1 MKIIIGADL
10 VPTDSNIELF
20 CQGAKQEL
28 FGNELAD
35 LLDRASFRI
44 FNLEVPLADSDT
56 PILKQGP
63 NFRAPTKCAKGLRA
77 IGVDL
82 LTLANNHILDQ
93 GEQGLRS
100 TIQALDD
107 VGIGYVGAGMNLQKA
122 EEPFFFEISGKR
134 YGIYACAEHEFSIAG
149 EDSPGANPFDP
160 LDTPDRIMKVKSG
173 CDYLVVLYHGG
184 KEHYRYPSPNLQKS
198 CRKLVEKGA
207 NLVVCQHS
215 HCIGCKEEYQNG
227 TIIYG
232 QGNFLFDQANT
243 ECWNT
248 GLLLS
253 ISEDGT
259 VGYIPLMKRDRGV
272 RLADRDEKERILS
285 EFKKRSDEILQEG
298 FIQQQYQ
305 EYAAKAIDDYM
316 LFLTGKRES
325 FVFRIANRLSG
336 YWLQKHV
343 VQKYCRKVRIG
354 LRNYVECEAHRE
366 LLIRGLELKSNE
378 IGKPGCANKD
388 YK

>member
-10 VPTDSNIELF
+10 VPTSSNIDLF
-20 CQGAKQEL
+20 SQGRKQEL
-28 FGNELAD
+28 LGNELAD
-35 LLDRASFRI
+35 TLDQASFRI

-77 IGVDL
+77 IGADL

-107 VGIGYVGAGMNLQKA
+107 AGIGYVGAGMNLQKA

-134 YGIYACAEHEFSIAG
+134 YGIYACAEHEFTIAG
-149 EDSPGANPFDP
+149 EDSPGANPFDS
-160 LDTPDRIMKVKSG
+160 LDTPDRIMEVKSG
-173 CDYLVVLYHGG
+173 CDYLIVLYHGG

-207 NLVVCQHS
+207 DLVVCQHS

-227 TIIYG
+227 TIVYG
-232 QGNFLFDQANT
+232 QGNFLFDHENN
-243 ECWNT
+243 EYWNT
-248 GLLLS
+248 GLLVS
-253 ISEDGT
+253 ITEDGIIE
-259 VGYIPLMKRDRGV
+259 YIPLSKNRRGV
-272 RLADRDEKERILS
+272 RLADRNEAEIILS
-285 EFKKRSDEILQEG
+285 EFQKRSDDIQREG

-305 EYAAKAIDDYM
+305 EFAAKSMGDYL
-316 LFLTGKRES
+316 LFLTGKRDNL
-325 FVFRIANRLSG
+325 VFKIANRLSG
-336 YWLQKHV
+336 HL
-343 VQKYCRKVRIG
+343 VQKYIVKRYGRRVRIG
-354 LRNYVECEAHRE
+354 LRNYIECEAHRE
-366 LLIRGLELKSNE
+366 LLIEGLKQQFNE
-378 IGKPGCANKD
+378 P
-388 YK
+388 